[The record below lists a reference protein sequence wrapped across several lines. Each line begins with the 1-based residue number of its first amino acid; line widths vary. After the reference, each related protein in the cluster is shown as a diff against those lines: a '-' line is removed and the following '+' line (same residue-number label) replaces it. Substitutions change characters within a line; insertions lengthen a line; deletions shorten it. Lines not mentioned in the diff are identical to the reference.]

1 MGLPPL
7 DASDLSLTIE
17 QEFKLTQIKNDVN
30 VCQELDVLRDAVVQL
45 TRQNMIM
52 KNVMAKMAKS

>member
-1 MGLPPL
+1 
-7 DASDLSLTIE
+7 LTIE